1 MNQMLEH
8 DRREGWGFRFEEV
21 EKQMAEKKIWTN
33 KTSICKIICKLVLI
47 FFITVGQRNHG

>member
-1 MNQMLEH
+1 MLEH

-21 EKQMAEKKIWTN
+21 EKQMAEKKNWTN

>member
-21 EKQMAEKKIWTN
+21 EKQMLRKKFGRTRQAFAR
-33 KTSICKIICKLVLI
+33 S
-47 FFITVGQRNHG
+47 FASSF